1 MNTLKTIASL
11 AALLAL
17 AACDSR
23 REGTT
28 VGQKVDEAVASA
40 RDAAA
45 EVKQTAKEG
54 LNEAAQVSQEKGDK
68 VAQKVGDAAITAA
81 INAGLAKDPELSPMR
96 INVDTK
102 NGQVALYGSAP
113 SDAAKQ
119 RAQQIAMAE
128 KGVTGVDNQLAV
140 EKR

>member
-1 MNTLKTIASL
+1 MNTPKLMASL

-23 REGTT
+23 QDGTT
-28 VGQKVDEAVASA
+28 VGQKVDQAVASA
-40 RDAAA
+40 KDAAA
-45 EVKQTAKEG
+45 DVKQTAKEG
-54 LNEAAQVSQEKGDK
+54 LDSAAQVSQQKGDK
-68 VAQKVGDAAITAA
+68 VAQKVGDATITAA
-81 INAGLAKDPELSPMR
+81 VNAGLAKDPELSALR

-113 SDAAKQ
+113 NEGAKQ

>member
-28 VGQKVDEAVASA
+28 VGQKVDQAVASA

>member
-17 AACDSR
+17 GACDSR
-23 REGTT
+23 QDGTT
-28 VGQKVDEAVASA
+28 VGQKVDQAVASA
-40 RDAAA
+40 KDAAA

-81 INAGLAKDPELSPMR
+81 VNAGFAKDPELSPMR

-102 NGQVALYGSAP
+102 NGQVSLYGSAP
-113 SDAAKQ
+113 TEGAKQ
-119 RAQQIAMAE
+119 RAQQIALAE